1 MNAASAPAKVIL
13 LGEHA
18 VVYRQPAIAVPVPK
32 IRARAETS
40 SIDGAPN
47 GRVHIYAPNI
57 DFSEWLSECAPNH
70 HLAKITR
77 LTLESLGIKDF
88 PAFRLKVTSSIPIA
102 AGMGSGAAISVAVIR
117 AISAYFDRGL
127 PISRQSELAFE
138 VEKNHHGTPSGIDNT
153 VVTYEQP
160 VYFISGKNPLPF
172 KPGAPLH
179 FIIGHTGI
187 SSPTMEAV
195 EKVRRGWQI
204 DQIRYENIFRNI
216 GRIVKEARQ
225 HIEEG
230 NIEELG
236 PLMTENQSLLARM
249 SISSSALD
257 HLIEAALNAGA
268 VGAKLSG
275 SGLGGNMIALVSPEN
290 ALTVQSALNKAGAIR
305 TIRTKVD

>member
-1 MNAASAPAKVIL
+1 
-13 LGEHA
+13 
-18 VVYRQPAIAVPVPK
+18 
-32 IRARAETS
+32 
-40 SIDGAPN
+40 
-47 GRVHIYAPNI
+47 
-57 DFSEWLSECAPNH
+57 
-70 HLAKITR
+70 
-77 LTLESLGIKDF
+77 
-88 PAFRLKVTSSIPIA
+88 
-102 AGMGSGAAISVAVIR
+102 
-117 AISAYFDRGL
+117 
-127 PISRQSELAFE
+127 
-138 VEKNHHGTPSGIDNT
+138 
-153 VVTYEQP
+153 
-160 VYFISGKNPLPF
+160 
-172 KPGAPLH
+172 
-179 FIIGHTGI
+179 
-187 SSPTMEAV
+187 MEAV